1 MVLRVGYG
9 YLGEAMKRLVLAAAM
24 AVAALQQPVA
34 AMAKGSCYSQAAM
47 EADQAIR
54 YLTDLMVVSSSCRD
68 SIYGEFRARNQVAI
82 RDYQHTLIEHYHGT
96 KGFDDW
102 NTVLA
107 NEYSMKRSALP
118 TATMCQQSAA
128 MLQKASTLDL
138 AGYRAYAAGLAT
150 AASAQYQKCR
160 R

>member
-1 MVLRVGYG
+1 
-9 YLGEAMKRLVLAAAM
+9 MKRLVLAAAI
-24 AVAALQQPVA
+24 AVVALQQPVA
-34 AMAKGSCYSQAAM
+34 AMAKGRCYSQAAM

-68 SIYGEFRARNQVAI
+68 MIYGEFRARNQVAI
-82 RDYQHTLIEHYHGT
+82 RDYQHTLIQHYHGT

-107 NEYSMKRSALP
+107 NEFSMKRSALP

-128 MLQKASTLDL
+128 MLQKASKLDL
-138 AGYRAYAAGLAT
+138 AGFRAFAAGLAT
-150 AASAQYQKCR
+150 AASAQYEKCR
-160 R
+160 H

>member
-24 AVAALQQPVA
+24 VAMALQLPAA
-34 AMAKGSCYSQAAM
+34 AMARGSCYSQAAM

-68 SIYGEFRARNQVAI
+68 SIYGQFRARN
-82 RDYQHTLIEHYHGT
+82 QHTLIEHYHGT

-150 AASAQYQKCR
+150 AASAQYEKCR